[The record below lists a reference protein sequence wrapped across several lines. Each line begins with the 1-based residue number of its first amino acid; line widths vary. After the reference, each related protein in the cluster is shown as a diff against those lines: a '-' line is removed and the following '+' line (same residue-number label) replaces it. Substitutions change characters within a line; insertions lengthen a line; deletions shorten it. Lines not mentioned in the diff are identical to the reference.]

1 MPKLT
6 RPLTLALILFAMAA
20 IGCTREVHVEIP
32 SSFHGHVEIQCGDVV
47 QDKEST
53 IRVDNSGTLSGI
65 SCPARQGHLLIS
77 RPDGSPIQTHEIW
90 STTGDGIVRG
100 ISFDVP

>member
-1 MPKLT
+1 MPNLT
-6 RPLTLALILFAMAA
+6 RPIIFPLILCATVA
-20 IGCTREVHVEIP
+20 IGCTREVHVEVP
-32 SSFHGHVEIQCGDVV
+32 AGFHGHVEIACGDVV
-47 QDKEST
+47 QDKDST
-53 IRVDNSGTLSGI
+53 IRIGNSGTLSDI

-90 STTGDGIVRG
+90 STTGDGIVRE